1 MARHFTKANITNG
14 YAAMG
19 NSRKRPRYSGV
30 KGRDVKAAIEAERRK
45 AATAARI
52 KK

>member
-1 MARHFTKANITNG
+1 MARHFTKRHITNG

-19 NSRKRPRYSGV
+19 NSLKRPRYAGV
-30 KGRDVKAAIEAERRK
+30 KTRDVKASIEAERRK